1 VSGSQNRGAV
11 TMPDI
16 NVSMVVTRLD
26 MWIANQAM
34 KDHMLLPL
42 LKDARDCIT
51 HQQREIDRLDRM
63 LLRNDMYRSE
73 G

>member
-1 VSGSQNRGAV
+1 
-11 TMPDI
+11 
-16 NVSMVVTRLD
+16 MVVTRLD
-26 MWIANQAM
+26 MWIANQTM

-51 HQQREIDRLDRM
+51 HQQQQIEELDRTA
-63 LLRNDMYRSE
+63 LRNMMYRSE

>member
-1 VSGSQNRGAV
+1 
-11 TMPDI
+11 MPDI

-26 MWIANQAM
+26 MWINHSAM
-34 KDHMLLPL
+34 DHHMLLPL

-51 HQQREIDRLDRM
+51 HQQQQIEELDRTA
-63 LLRNDMYRSE
+63 LRNMMYRSE